1 MGLLC
6 RSPAAKQGGLLL
18 VTFCLS
24 IFTATAY
31 AQSKC
36 TATGVMA
43 GEKFS
48 LSHCAVAFLVE
59 PQPSV
64 TLWFNESPIAPQEVE
79 AFHASAYPS
88 SLKDGKPRT
97 MVVAAFCPGG
107 GQVKAAAGAVKSMD
121 VGFTHGKSAMA
132 GAQWLI
138 EAPKD
143 FKVERISGDV
153 RPGGKL
159 SGRITGGRSSDGRPY
174 AWDFTF
180 DVTLPANE
188 AASGI
193 GCG

>member
-1 MGLLC
+1 MALLC
-6 RSPAAKQGGLLL
+6 RSPAAKRGGLLL
-18 VTFCLS
+18 ATLCLS
-24 IFTATAY
+24 TFAATAY
-31 AQSKC
+31 AQAKC

-48 LSHCAVAFLVE
+48 LNHCAVALLVE
-59 PQPSV
+59 PYRSV

-107 GQVKAAAGAVKSMD
+107 GQAKALAGAVKSMD
-121 VGFTHGKSAMA
+121 IGFTHGKSAMA

-153 RPGGKL
+153 RPGGNL
-159 SGRITGGRSSDGRPY
+159 SGRITGGRSSDGRTY

>member
-6 RSPAAKQGGLLL
+6 RSPAARWGRLLL
-18 VTFCLS
+18 SILCLS
-24 IFTATAY
+24 TCAATAH

-48 LSHCAVAFLVE
+48 LSHCAVAFLVD

-64 TLWFNESPIAPQEVE
+64 TIWFNESPIAPPELE
-79 AFHASAYPS
+79 AFRASAYPNA
-88 SLKDGKPRT
+88 LKDGKPRT

-107 GQVKAAAGAVKSMD
+107 GQAKAAAGAVKSMD
-121 VGFTHGKSAMA
+121 LGLTHAKSAMA

-138 EAPKD
+138 EADKD
-143 FKVERISGDV
+143 FQVERISGDV
-153 RPGGKL
+153 RPGGML
-159 SGRITGGRSSDGRPY
+159 SGRITGARSSDGRPY
-174 AWDFTF
+174 TWDFTF

-188 AASGI
+188 AASGV

>member
-1 MGLLC
+1 
-6 RSPAAKQGGLLL
+6 LLL
-18 VTFCLS
+18 ATLCLS
-24 IFTATAY
+24 SVAATTY

-48 LSHCAVAFLVE
+48 LSHCAVAFLVD

-64 TLWFNESPIAPQEVE
+64 TLWFNESPIAPTEVE
-79 AFHASAYPS
+79 AFHIGSQPS

-107 GQVKAAAGAVKSMD
+107 GQPKASAGAVKSMD

-132 GAQWLI
+132 GAQWVI

-153 RPGGKL
+153 RAGGKL
-159 SGRITGGRSSDGRPY
+159 SGRITGGRTSDGRPY

>member
-1 MGLLC
+1 MRLLH
-6 RSPAAKQGGLLL
+6 RSRAAKRGGLLVSAL
-18 VTFCLS
+18 GLAALA
-24 IFTATAY
+24 ATAHG
-31 AQSKC
+31 QSKC

-59 PQPSV
+59 PYRSV
-64 TLWFNESPIAPQEVE
+64 TLWFNESPIAPQEAE

-88 SLKDGKPRT
+88 ALKDGKPRT

-107 GQVKAAAGAVKSMD
+107 GQAKASAGAVKSMD
-121 VGFTHGKSAMA
+121 VGFTHGKSPMA

-143 FKVERISGDV
+143 FKVERISGEV

>member
-1 MGLLC
+1 MRLLH
-6 RSPAAKQGGLLL
+6 RSRAAKRGGLLVSAL
-18 VTFCLS
+18 GLAALA
-24 IFTATAY
+24 ATAHG
-31 AQSKC
+31 QSKC

-59 PQPSV
+59 PYRSV
-64 TLWFNESPIAPQEVE
+64 TLWFNESPIAPQEAE
-79 AFHASAYPS
+79 AFQASAYPS
-88 SLKDGKPRT
+88 ALKDGKPRT

-107 GQVKAAAGAVKSMD
+107 GQAKASAGAVKSMD
-121 VGFTHGKSAMA
+121 VGFTHGKSPMA

-143 FKVERISGDV
+143 FKVERISGEV

>member
-1 MGLLC
+1 MRLLH
-6 RSPAAKQGGLLL
+6 RSRAAKRGGLLVSAL
-18 VTFCLS
+18 GLAALA
-24 IFTATAY
+24 ATAHG
-31 AQSKC
+31 QSKC

-59 PQPSV
+59 PYRSV
-64 TLWFNESPIAPQEVE
+64 TLWFNESPIAPQEAE
-79 AFHASAYPS
+79 AFQASAYPS
-88 SLKDGKPRT
+88 ALKDGKPRT

-107 GQVKAAAGAVKSMD
+107 GQAKASAGAVKSMD

-143 FKVERISGDV
+143 FKVERISGEV

>member
-1 MGLLC
+1 MALLC
-6 RSPAAKQGGLLL
+6 RSPAAKRGGLLL
-18 VTFCLS
+18 ATLCLS
-24 IFTATAY
+24 TFAATAY
-31 AQSKC
+31 AQAKC
-36 TATGVMA
+36 TASGVMA

-59 PQPSV
+59 PYRSV

-107 GQVKAAAGAVKSMD
+107 GQAKASAGAVKSMD
-121 VGFTHGKSAMA
+121 LGFTHGKSAMA

-153 RPGGKL
+153 RPSGKL
-159 SGRITGGRSSDGRPY
+159 SGRITGGRSSDGRTY

>member
-1 MGLLC
+1 MRLLH
-6 RSPAAKQGGLLL
+6 RSRAAKRGGLLVSAL
-18 VTFCLS
+18 GLAALA
-24 IFTATAY
+24 ATAHG
-31 AQSKC
+31 QSKC

-59 PQPSV
+59 PYRSV
-64 TLWFNESPIAPQEVE
+64 TLWFNENPIAPQEAE
-79 AFHASAYPS
+79 AFQASAYPS
-88 SLKDGKPRT
+88 ALKDGKPRT

-107 GQVKAAAGAVKSMD
+107 GQAKASAGAVKSMD
-121 VGFTHGKSAMA
+121 VGFTHGKSPMA

-143 FKVERISGDV
+143 FKVERISGEV

>member
-6 RSPAAKQGGLLL
+6 RSPAARRGRLLL
-18 VTFCLS
+18 ATLCLS
-24 IFTATAY
+24 SFAASTY

>member
-1 MGLLC
+1 MGLTC
-6 RSPAAKQGGLLL
+6 RSPAAKRGALLL
-18 VTFCLS
+18 SMLCLS
-24 IFTATAY
+24 TFAATAG
-31 AQSKC
+31 AQAKC

-48 LSHCAVAFLVE
+48 LSHCAVAVLVE
-59 PQPSV
+59 PYRSV
-64 TLWFNESPIAPQEVE
+64 TLWFNESPIAPQEAE

-88 SLKDGKPRT
+88 TLKDGQPRT

-107 GQVKAAAGAVKSMD
+107 GQAKASAGAVKSMD
-121 VGFTHGKSAMA
+121 VGFTHAKSPMA

-143 FKVERISGDV
+143 FKVERISGEV

>member
-1 MGLLC
+1 MRLLH
-6 RSPAAKQGGLLL
+6 RSRAAKRGGLLVSAL
-18 VTFCLS
+18 CLAALA
-24 IFTATAY
+24 ATAHG
-31 AQSKC
+31 QSKC

-59 PQPSV
+59 PYRSV
-64 TLWFNESPIAPQEVE
+64 TLWFNESPIAPQEAE
-79 AFHASAYPS
+79 AFQASAYPS
-88 SLKDGKPRT
+88 ALKDGKPRT

-107 GQVKAAAGAVKSMD
+107 GQAKASAGAVKSMD
-121 VGFTHGKSAMA
+121 VGFTHGKSPMA

-143 FKVERISGDV
+143 FKVERISGEV

>member
-1 MGLLC
+1 MRVLH
-6 RSPAAKQGGLLL
+6 RSRAAKRGGLLVSAL
-18 VTFCLS
+18 GLAALA
-24 IFTATAY
+24 ATAHG
-31 AQSKC
+31 QSKC

-59 PQPSV
+59 PYRSV
-64 TLWFNESPIAPQEVE
+64 TLWFNENPIAPQEAE
-79 AFHASAYPS
+79 AFQASAYPS
-88 SLKDGKPRT
+88 ALKDGKPRT

-107 GQVKAAAGAVKSMD
+107 GQAKASAGAVKSMD
-121 VGFTHGKSAMA
+121 VGFTHGKSPMA

-143 FKVERISGDV
+143 FKVERISGEV

>member
-1 MGLLC
+1 MRLFD
-6 RSPAAKQGGLLL
+6 RRPAAKRGGVLLAIL
-18 VTFCLS
+18 CLS
-24 IFTATAY
+24 TFAATAW
-31 AQSKC
+31 AQSTC

-59 PQPSV
+59 PYRSV
-64 TLWFNESPIAPQEVE
+64 TLWFSESPIAPQEAE
-79 AFHASAYPS
+79 AFQASAYPS
-88 SLKDGKPRT
+88 TLKDGKPRT

-107 GQVKAAAGAVKSMD
+107 GQAKASAGAVKSID
-121 VGFTHGKSAMA
+121 IGFTHGKSAMA
-132 GAQWLI
+132 GAQWLL

-143 FKVERISGDV
+143 FKVERVSGEV

-159 SGRITGGRSSDGRPY
+159 SGRITGARSSDGRPY

>member
-1 MGLLC
+1 MALLC
-6 RSPAAKQGGLLL
+6 RSPAAKRGGLLL
-18 VTFCLS
+18 ATLCLS
-24 IFTATAY
+24 TFAATAC
-31 AQSKC
+31 AQAKC

-48 LSHCAVAFLVE
+48 LNHCAVAFLVE
-59 PQPSV
+59 PYRSV
-64 TLWFNESPIAPQEVE
+64 TLWFNETPIAPQEVE

-107 GQVKAAAGAVKSMD
+107 GQAKASAGAVKSMD
-121 VGFTHGKSAMA
+121 IGFTHGKSAMA

-159 SGRITGGRSSDGRPY
+159 SGRITGGRSSDGRTY

-188 AASGI
+188 AASGV

>member
-1 MGLLC
+1 MGLLF
-6 RSPAAKQGGLLL
+6 RSPAAKRGGLLL
-18 VTFCLS
+18 ATLCLS
-24 IFTATAY
+24 PFAATAY

-48 LSHCAVAFLVE
+48 LSDCAVAFLVE

-107 GQVKAAAGAVKSMD
+107 GQAKAAAGAVKSMD

-180 DVTLPANE
+180 DVTLPASE